1 MSVKKFK
8 FISPGVFIN
17 EIDNSQLPAE
27 PAGRGPLIIG
37 RTAKGPAMR
46 PIQVNSLAHY
56 VEVFGSP
63 HPGGEGDDVWRNGN
77 RTAPLY
83 AAYAAQAWLTNN
95 SPALIVN
102 LKGAQHT
109 DATTAGKAG
118 WETYHKTNG
127 AAVTHGATQAFGG
140 AYGLFMFDSGSFHE
154 AGTAEQKTHHTGTLA
169 AVWYMTAG
177 GIALSG
183 TYRSGS
189 ISTSDPNDAT
199 KDAPNLAGGTSVLIK
214 SAAQREFKALV
225 YGAAADTVVDTL
237 TFNFDRT
244 SDKYIRNV
252 FNTNPVLTNGGI
264 NSTTKTYWL
273 GETFERSVYD
283 HCTASAQWGVVL
295 PLQDVASTSNEWQ
308 NHRYGMQRA
317 STGWFFSQDVR
328 TTPGTASM
336 ADFATPA
343 PAKNFT
349 DGTLQ
354 GVEDNLLDPLYE
366 PSNMTNLFKIHS
378 LDPGEWNQNNVKV
391 SITDIKTSTNQSTKY
406 GSFTVEVRRMTDT
419 DSSKQVIESFPRCNL
434 NPNSANFVARKIGD
448 KYNTWDEAER
458 RYIEKGNHDNNSD
471 YIYVEVD
478 LLGSADAQFLP
489 FGVYGHPVISP
500 WALVSGS
507 TGPSNYQSAS
517 AGAGAPTAAAV
528 RDAGEW
534 SANDGGWSTYVT
546 GGANFYLGSVSGK
559 ERAKATYDHAVLV
572 DVGQTDF
579 TGSLVWPSIPLRS
592 GAFDGDTSNQKAAY
606 WGVDLSRKEAGTFYT
621 EFEKS
626 NRDILRALPSSHYST
641 TPTVPFAG
649 ESKGA
654 TAIGGAGANGSMLQ
668 YAWLFSLDNLR
679 EVDDGA
685 GIIHSSGSREQGI
698 SITAMSGTYKS
709 VLSKGFNKFTTVLHG
724 GFDGLDIQEAEPFR
738 NSRFSGPTETTDAP
752 YNSLK
757 RAIDSCRDPEVAE
770 FNLALAPGVTNTKA
784 TDHLLKTCES
794 RGDAL
799 AIVDLEG
806 GYEAITENTKSAAD
820 RLGSV
825 ATTVDNLEDRN
836 INSSYGCSYYPWVHI
851 RDNMNDTTL
860 WVPPS
865 VIALGVMSYSQNQ
878 EDLWFAPAGFH
889 RGGLSEGTAGLPV
902 IGVREKLTSD
912 QRDDLYSANINPIAS
927 FPNEGIVVFGQ
938 KTLQITRSALD
949 RINVRRL
956 MIYVKKEISFM
967 ASQVL
972 FDQNNSVTWQRFLGK
987 VEPFLR
993 SVRARFGL
1001 DDFKVI
1007 LDSTTTTPDLKDRNI
1022 IYAKIFLKPTRSV
1035 EFIAIDFT
1043 IMNSGAAF
1051 ED

>member
-17 EIDNSQLPAE
+17 EIDNSELPATPE
-27 PAGRGPLIIG
+27 GRGPLIIG

-46 PIQVNSLAHY
+46 PIQVDSLAHY
-56 VEVFGSP
+56 VQVFGSP

-95 SPALIVN
+95 SPAVIVN
-102 LKGAQHT
+102 LKGAQHS

-118 WETYHKTNG
+118 WETINKTDG
-127 AAVTHGATQAFGG
+127 SVITHGGTQAFGG
-140 AYGLFMFDSGSFHE
+140 AYGLFMFDSGAFMPTALQHE
-154 AGTAEQKTHHTGTLA
+154 HQTGTLA
-169 AVWYMTAG
+169 AIWYMTNGVVTLSGAYREAGAAG
-177 GIALSG
+177 GAEG
-183 TYRSGS
+183 VG
-189 ISTSDPNDAT
+189 
-199 KDAPNLAGGTSVLIK
+199 VLIK
-214 SAAQREFKALV
+214 SNAKHEFKASV
-225 YGAAADTVVDTL
+225 YGASADTISETV

-252 FNTNPVLTNGGI
+252 FNTNPTLTNTAV
-264 NSTTKTYWL
+264 NSTTTTYWL
-273 GETFERSVYD
+273 GETFERSIYD
-283 HCTASAQWGVVL
+283 HCTASAQWGVIM
-295 PLQDVASTSNEWQ
+295 PLQDISSTSNEWQ
-308 NHRYGMQRA
+308 NHRYGMQRS
-317 STGWFFSQDVR
+317 STGWYFSQDTR

-336 ADFATPA
+336 AEYGTVS

-349 DGTLQ
+349 DGQLK
-354 GVEDNLLDPLYE
+354 GLKDNVLNPLFE

-378 LDPGEWNQNNVKV
+378 LDPGEWNQRNIKI
-391 SITDIKTSTNQSTKY
+391 SITDIKASTNQSTKY
-406 GSFTVEVRRMTDT
+406 GSFTVEVREIDDT
-419 DSSKQVIESFPRCNL
+419 DASKKVLESFPRCNL
-434 NPNSANFVARKIGD
+434 NPNSNNFIARRIGD
-448 KYNTWDEAER
+448 KYNTWDETER
-458 RYIEKGNHDNNSD
+458 RYVEKGNHDNRSD
-471 YIYVEVD
+471 YIYVELDEGV
-478 LLGSADAQFLP
+478 LLGSTDAEKLP
-489 FGVYGHPVISP
+489 FGVYGHPVVSP
-500 WALVSGS
+500 FAILSGAI
-507 TGPSNYQSAS
+507 GPVNYQSAS
-517 AGAGAPTAAAV
+517 NWAMAGTGFL
-528 RDAGEW
+528 GEW
-534 SANDGGWSTYVT
+534 SSTSAWRSYVT
-546 GGANFYLGSVSGK
+546 GSDGFYRGTRFNTRVHPGSN
-559 ERAKATYDHAVLV
+559 LV
-572 DVGQTDF
+572 DVGHVAGKTYF
-579 TGSLVWPSIPLRS
+579 TASVVFPSIPLRS
-592 GAFDGDTSNQKAAY
+592 GAFDADTPSQKSTY
-606 WGVDLSRKEAGTFYT
+606 WGVDLSRKESGQFYT

-626 NRDILRALPSSHYST
+626 NLDILRPLPASHYSA
-641 TPTVPFAG
+641 TPTLPFIG
-649 ESKGA
+649 QSKG
-654 TAIGGAGANGSMLQ
+654 INIPSGSGVNGGMLQ
-668 YAWLFSLDNLR
+668 YAWLFTLDDLR
-679 EVDDGA
+679 EVEDGA
-685 GIIHSSGSREQGI
+685 AVIHDSGSRERGI

-709 VLSKGFNKFTTVLHG
+709 VLSKGYNKFTTVLHG
-724 GFDGLDIQEAEPFR
+724 GFDGLDIQEPEPFR
-738 NSRFSGPTETTDAP
+738 NSRFSSPTETGDAP
-752 YNSLK
+752 FNSIK
-757 RAIDSCRDPEVAE
+757 RAIDSCKDPEVIDY
-770 FNLALAPGVTNTKA
+770 NLALVPGVTNTQV

-806 GYEAITENTKSAAD
+806 GYEAVTENTKSAAD

-825 ATTVDNLEDRN
+825 TNTVDNLENRN
-836 INSSYGCSYYPWVHI
+836 LNTSYGCAYYPWVHV
-851 RDNMNDTTL
+851 RDNANDTTL

-972 FDQNNSVTWQRFLGK
+972 FDQNNSVTWQRFLAK
-987 VEPFLR
+987 VEPFLG

-1007 LDSTTTTPDLKDRNI
+1007 LDDTTTTPDLKDRNI

>member
-17 EIDNSQLPAE
+17 EIDNSELPATPE
-27 PAGRGPLIIG
+27 GRGPLIIG

-46 PIQVNSLAHY
+46 PIQVDSLAHY
-56 VEVFGSP
+56 VQVFGSP

-95 SPALIVN
+95 SPAVIVN
-102 LKGAQHT
+102 LKGAQHS
-109 DATTAGKAG
+109 DATAAGKAG
-118 WETYHKTNG
+118 WETFNKTDG
-127 AAVTHGATQAFGG
+127 EAVTHGGTQAYGG
-140 AYGLFMFDSGSFHE
+140 AYGLFMFDSGAHGVTPADGFPSEHP
-154 AGTAEQKTHHTGTLA
+154 TGTLA
-169 AVWYMTAG
+169 AIWYMTNG
-177 GIALSG
+177 VVALTG
-183 TYRSGS
+183 TYREGDS
-189 ISTSDPNDAT
+189 
-199 KDAPNLAGGTSVLIK
+199 LAVRYGVEGTGLLVASNGDK
-214 SAAQREFKALV
+214 EFKV
-225 YGAAADTVVDTL
+225 SIYGATADTVAETV
-237 TFNFDRT
+237 TFNFDKT

-252 FNTNPVLTNGGI
+252 FNTNPTLTNTAV

-273 GETFERSVYD
+273 GETFDRAVYD
-283 HCTASAQWGVVL
+283 QCTGSAQWGVIL
-295 PLQDVASTSNEWQ
+295 PLADIASTSNEWQ
-308 NHRYGMQRA
+308 NHRYGMQRS

-328 TTPGTASM
+328 TTPGTASL
-336 ADFATPA
+336 AEYGTLDPV
-343 PAKNFT
+343 KSFT
-349 DGTLQ
+349 DGQ
-354 GVEDNLLDPLYE
+354 GKGLKSNLLDPLFE
-366 PSNMTNLFKIHS
+366 PSRMTNLFKIHS
-378 LDPGEWNQNNVKV
+378 LDPGEWNQRNIKI
-391 SITDIKTSTNQSTKY
+391 SITDIKASTNQSTKY
-406 GSFTVEVRRMTDT
+406 GSFTVEVREIDDT
-419 DSSKQVIESFPRCNL
+419 DGSKKVIESYPRCNL
-434 NPNSANFVARKIGD
+434 NPNSNNFIARRIGD
-448 KYNTWDEAER
+448 KYNTWDETER
-458 RYIEKGNHDNNSD
+458 RYVEKGNHDNRSD

-478 LLGSADAQFLP
+478 EGVLLASTDPEKLP
-489 FGVYGHPVISP
+489 FGVYGHPVPSP
-500 WALVSGS
+500 FAIVSGAH
-507 TGPSNYQSAS
+507 GPVNYQSAS
-517 AGAGAPTAAAV
+517 NLAPDTQLGIYNAS
-528 RDAGEW
+528 DA
-534 SANDGGWSTYVT
+534 GWSTYVT
-546 GGANFYLGSVSGK
+546 GAFEFYRGSTRYAGLTPASIF
-559 ERAKATYDHAVLV
+559 V
-572 DVGQTDF
+572 DCGFRTSNK
-579 TGSLVWPSIPLRS
+579 TSLTASISWPSIPLRS
-592 GAFDGDTSNQKAAY
+592 GAFDGDTPNQKSTY
-606 WGVDLSRKEAGTFYT
+606 WGVDLSRKESGTFYT

-626 NRDILRALPSSHYST
+626 NLDILRPLPSSHYSA
-641 TPTVPFAG
+641 TPTLPFLAR
-649 ESKGA
+649 SKGA
-654 TAIGGAGANGSMLQ
+654 TAVATGGGAGENGSMLQ
-668 YAWLFSLDNLR
+668 YAWLFTLDNLR
-679 EVDDGA
+679 EVEDGA
-685 GIIHSSGSREQGI
+685 GVIHDSGSRERGI

-709 VLSKGFNKFTTVLHG
+709 VLSKGYNKFTTVLHG
-724 GFDGLDIQEAEPFR
+724 GFDGLDIQEPEPFR
-738 NSRFSGPTETTDAP
+738 NSRFSSPTETTDAP
-752 YNSLK
+752 YNSIK
-757 RAIDSCRDPEVAE
+757 RAIDSCKDPEVIDY
-770 FNLALAPGVTNTKA
+770 NLALLPGVTNTQA

-806 GYEAITENTKSAAD
+806 GYEAVTENTKSAAD

-825 ATTVDNLEDRN
+825 TNTVDNLENRN
-836 INSSYGCSYYPWVHI
+836 LNTSYGCAYYPWVHV
-851 RDNMNDTTL
+851 RDNANDTTL

-972 FDQNNSVTWQRFLGK
+972 FDQNNSVTWQRFLAK
-987 VEPFLR
+987 VEPFLG

-1007 LDSTTTTPDLKDRNI
+1007 LDDTTTTPDLKDRNI